1 MTKQERLMV
10 SVNAVAQSIE
20 ALLVGPVV
28 PLVQVAPEV
37 PGAPGG
43 LQ

>member
-10 SVNAVAQSIE
+10 SVNAVAQGLE

-28 PLVQVAPEV
+28 PLVQVV
-37 PGAPGG
+37 PGGSGAPGG
-43 LQ
+43 LP